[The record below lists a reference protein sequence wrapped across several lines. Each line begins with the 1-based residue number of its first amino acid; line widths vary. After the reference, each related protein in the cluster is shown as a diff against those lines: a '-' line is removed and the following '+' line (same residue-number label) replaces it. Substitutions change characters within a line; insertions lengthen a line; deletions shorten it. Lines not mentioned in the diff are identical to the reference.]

1 VVLLG
6 WIGVLGLIGL
16 LAWRLG
22 RQPLAVMTLLAWLSL
37 PIYNRLVLAGCPGDC
52 GIRVDLVVVAP
63 LLLILTVAC
72 LVAWWR
78 SWRRK
83 VR

>member
-1 VVLLG
+1 MLC
-6 WIGVLGLIGL
+6 LIGL
-16 LAWRLG
+16 LAARRL
-22 RQPLAVMTLLAWLSL
+22 RRRPLVAVTLAAWLSL
-37 PIYNRLVLAGCPGDC
+37 PVYNRLVLSRCPGDC